1 MASIHFSGSSL
12 PCLAAILLWS
22 LCAMSYAVPC
32 TTPSSGA
39 RAQAIVRREADMTQ
53 SQIRSVVEV
62 KLGLSVM
69 QRFIVSLLSNY
80 HANILRSKLVK
91 SSYNNNLTGC

>member
-1 MASIHFSGSSL
+1 MAGVHFSSSSL
-12 PCLAAILLWS
+12 PCLTAILLCA
-22 LCAMSYAVPC
+22 LCGISYAVPC

-39 RAQAIVRREADMTQ
+39 QAQAIVRREAEMTQ

-69 QRFIVSLLSNY
+69 QRFIVSLQNTCNS
-80 HANILRSKLVK
+80 I
-91 SSYNNNLTGC
+91 